1 MCSRIEARRNEQF
14 NDPHF
19 EHHLWP
25 TGQQPES
32 HALLHSDDSRKVRSP
47 MNDPAKSAFRTIT
60 GADKGD
66 IRRGEA
72 RNGLVHV
79 ASLTL
84 TKTADA
90 LIDPKLVLSWLLT
103 ALAAPG
109 AMVGLLVPVREAG
122 ALLPQ
127 LALTRRVEASTQRKR
142 FWALGSAVQGLAALG
157 MAGAALL
164 LSGAVAGGAI
174 VACLAVLA
182 VARSAASVSYKDA
195 LARTIAKQRRGA
207 ITGLAA
213 SVASISVLVVGL
225 LMAAGL
231 FEVAVAPLAAIIA
244 VAGAAFLLAALL
256 FLTLREP
263 DRDNENEADDGAL
276 ADLIAPIVTDRQLR
290 LFVASRAAL
299 AVTALAPPFIVMLS
313 AASGRTALDQL
324 GPLVIASTAASV
336 MASYVWGRLSD
347 RSSRQTLMAA
357 GALGAVIFAV
367 VGAVGLVLNGLGGT
381 LGAAA
386 AIFAAQ
392 IAYEGV
398 RAGRKLHLT
407 DMAEE
412 AFRARYTALSNTLIG
427 LALLAGGLFGLA
439 ADRFGQAPVLLAFA
453 VIAALGAGLAA
464 GLEEVQRE

>member
-1 MCSRIEARRNEQF
+1 MSNRVQTAFRRITNAE
-14 NDPHF
+14 
-19 EHHLWP
+19 
-25 TGQQPES
+25 TGQIES
-32 HALLHSDDSRKVRSP
+32 
-47 MNDPAKSAFRTIT
+47 
-60 GADKGD
+60 
-66 IRRGEA
+66 GEA

-103 ALAAPG
+103 ALSAPG

-127 LALTRRVEASTQRKR
+127 IALARWVEQSPQRKR
-142 FWALGSAVQGLAALG
+142 FWAAGSALQGLAALG
-157 MAGAALL
+157 IASAALL
-164 LSGAVAGGAI
+164 LSGASAGAAI
-174 VACLAVLA
+174 VACLALLA

-195 LARTIAKQRRGA
+195 LARTITKQRRGA

-213 SVASISVLVVGL
+213 SVAAASVFGVGM

-244 VAGAAFLLAALL
+244 LAGAAFLLASLI
-256 FLTLREP
+256 FMTLREP
-263 DRDNENEADDGAL
+263 ERADAAADDDEDGAL
-276 ADLIAPIVTDRQLR
+276 AALIEPVMTDSQLR
-290 LFVASRAAL
+290 VFVASRAAL

-313 AASGRTALDQL
+313 AASGRNALDQL
-324 GPLVIASTAASV
+324 GPLVMASTAASV
-336 MASYVWGRLSD
+336 LASYVWGRLSD
-347 RSSRQTLMAA
+347 QSSRQTLMVAGGLGAA
-357 GALGAVIFAV
+357 VFAALGTA
-367 VGAVGLVLNGLGGT
+367 GLSLGGLGGP

-386 AIFAAQ
+386 GIFAAQ

-407 DMAEE
+407 DMAED

-427 LALLAGGLFGLA
+427 AALMAGGLFGLA
-439 ADRFGQAPVLLAFA
+439 AERFGPAQVLLAFA
-453 VIAALGAGLAA
+453 VIAALGAALASR
-464 GLEEVQRE
+464 LDEVQQD